1 MRCHSCGS
9 DDAFV
14 FHSVGGIPVASNIVI
29 HDEQEAVGYERG
41 RLELA
46 VCPGCGFIFNHLFD
60 PGLVDYNL
68 PYEESQAFSP
78 TFRAFQDALVSRLT
92 SDYSLPGKS
101 VLEIGCGKGAFLEA
115 LCSHSGARGTGIDPA
130 FQPGRIADVPVEV
143 IDAFFDDSTTGL
155 TADLICCRHT
165 LEHIQPVADFMRLVR
180 VSAAHTEDSAVMFE
194 VPDVTRILAEGA
206 FWDVFYEHCS
216 YFAPV
221 SLSWLFQ
228 ATGFDVSR
236 LELEYDDQY
245 LVIDGRP
252 GDIDESVDD
261 EAVNRIVT
269 LAEGFG
275 RRVSEGIEDW
285 HRKIDEVDSVLLWGA
300 GSKAVG
306 FLAALDEPDA
316 IRAVV
321 DINPFK
327 QGSFLP
333 GSSRPVIAPEEVAA
347 HEPALVVIMNPIY
360 RREIGAT
367 LDELGVT
374 ADVIA
379 LGEFDDTLV

>member
-1 MRCHSCGS
+1 MKCHSCDS
-9 DDAFV
+9 DHAFV

-29 HDEQEAVGYERG
+29 RDEQEAAGYERG

-46 VCPGCGFIFNHLFD
+46 VCPDCGFIFNHLFD
-60 PGLVDYNL
+60 PDLVDYTL

-92 SDYSLPGKS
+92 ADYSLPGKS

-115 LCSHSGARGTGIDPA
+115 LCTHSGARGIGIDPA
-130 FQPGRIADVPVEV
+130 FQPGRIADVSLEV
-143 IDAFFDDSTTGL
+143 IDTFFDESTTSL

-180 VSAAHTEDSAVMFE
+180 VSAAYTEDSAVMFE

-221 SLSWLFQ
+221 SLSWLFR
-228 ATGFDVSR
+228 ATGFHVAR

-252 GDIDESVDD
+252 GEIDESVER
-261 EAVNRIVT
+261 EAVDRIVP

-275 RRVSEGIEDW
+275 RRVSEGIQSW
-285 HRKIDEVDSVLLWGA
+285 HERIDQVDSVVLWGA

-306 FLAALDEPDA
+306 FLAALDEPES

-333 GSSRPVIAPEEVAA
+333 GSSRPVISPQEMSSQEPE
-347 HEPALVVIMNPIY
+347 LVVIMNPIY
-360 RREIGAT
+360 RSEIGAM
-367 LDELGVT
+367 LEELGIR
-374 ADVIA
+374 ADVVA
-379 LGEFDDTLV
+379 LGEFDDTRV

>member
-9 DDAFV
+9 GEAFV
-14 FHSVGGIPVASNIVI
+14 FHAVGGIPVASNIVI
-29 HDEQEAVGYERG
+29 RDRQEAAGYERG

-46 VCPGCGFIFNHLFD
+46 VCPKCGFIFNHLFD
-60 PGLVDYNL
+60 PALVDYTL

-92 SDYSLPGKS
+92 TDYALAGGS

-130 FQPGRIADVPVEV
+130 FQPDRIADVPVEV
-143 IDAFFDDSTTGL
+143 IDAFFDESTTEM

-180 VSAAHTEDSAVMFE
+180 VSAGHTEDSAVMFE

-221 SLSWLFQ
+221 SLARLFR
-228 ATGFDVSR
+228 ATGFDVTR

-252 GDIDESVDD
+252 GQIDQSVDL
-261 EAVNRIVT
+261 EAVDRIVS

-275 RRVSEGIEDW
+275 RRVSEGIQDW
-285 HRKIDEVDSVLLWGA
+285 HQRIDQVDSVLLWGA

-306 FLAALDEPDA
+306 FLAALDEPES
-316 IRAVV
+316 IHAVV

-333 GSSRPVIAPEEVAA
+333 GSSRPVISPEEVAA
-347 HEPALVVIMNPIY
+347 LAPALVVIMNPIY
-360 RREIGAT
+360 RKEIGAA
-367 LDELGVT
+367 LDELGVA
-374 ADVIA
+374 ADVVA
-379 LGEFDDTLV
+379 LGELDDTLV

>member
-1 MRCHSCGS
+1 M
-9 DDAFV
+9 

-29 HDEQEAVGYERG
+29 RDGEEAAAYERG

-46 VCPGCGFIFNHLFD
+46 VCPRCGFVFNHLFD
-60 PGLVDYNL
+60 PDLVDYTR

-78 TFRAFQDALVSRLT
+78 TFRAFQDGLVARLT
-92 SDYSLPGKS
+92 DEYALGDKT

-115 LCSHSGARGTGIDPA
+115 LCTHSGARGTGIDPA
-130 FQPGRIADVPVEV
+130 FQPDRIADAPVEV
-143 IDAFFDDSTTGL
+143 VDSFFDESTTAM

-165 LEHIQPVADFMRLVR
+165 LEHIRPVADFIRLVR
-180 VSAAHTEDSAVMFE
+180 ISAGHTEGSAVMFE

-221 SLSWLFQ
+221 SLSWLFR
-228 ATGFDVSR
+228 ASGFDVTR

-252 GDIDESVDD
+252 GRIDESIDA
-261 EAVNRIVT
+261 EAVNRIVA

-275 RRVSEGIEDW
+275 RRVSEGIEAW
-285 HRKIDEVDSVLLWGA
+285 HRQIVNLDTVLLWGA

-306 FLAALDEPDA
+306 FLAALDEAAA

-321 DINPFK
+321 DINPYK

-333 GSSRPVIAPEEVAA
+333 GSARPVISPDEVAA
-347 HEPALVVIMNPIY
+347 IEPKLVIIMNPIY
-360 RREIGAT
+360 REEIRGM
-367 LDELGVT
+367 LDELGVD
-374 ADVIA
+374 AEVVA

>member
-1 MRCHSCGS
+1 MRCPSCVS
-9 DDAFV
+9 EDAEV

-29 HDEQEAVGYERG
+29 HDAGEAAAYERG

-46 VCPGCGFIFNHLFD
+46 VCPQCGFIFNHLFD
-60 PGLVDYNL
+60 PGLVDYTR

-78 TFRAFQDALVSRLT
+78 TFRAFQDALVARLT
-92 SDYSLPGKS
+92 EAYDLTDRA

-130 FQPGRIADVPVEV
+130 FQPGRIADAPVEV
-143 IDAFFDDSTTGL
+143 VDAFFDESTTSM

-165 LEHIQPVADFMRLVR
+165 LEHIRPVGDFMRLVR
-180 VSAAHTEDSAVMFE
+180 ISAGHTEGSAVMFE

-221 SLSWLFQ
+221 SLSWLFR
-228 ATGFDVSR
+228 ASGFDVTR

-252 GDIDESVDD
+252 GGIDESVEV
-261 EAVNRIVT
+261 EAVDRIVA

-275 RRVSEGIEDW
+275 RRVKEGIEAW
-285 HRKIDEVDSVLLWGA
+285 HRQIEGSETVVLWGA

-306 FLAALDEPDA
+306 FLAALDEPA
-316 IRAVV
+316 AVRAVV
-321 DINPFK
+321 DINPYK
-327 QGSFLP
+327 QGSYLP
-333 GSSRPVIAPEEVAA
+333 GSARPVIAPAA
-347 HEPALVVIMNPIY
+347 VRAMEPQLVIIMNPIY
-360 RREIGAT
+360 REEIRGM
-367 LDELGVT
+367 LDELGVD
-374 ADVIA
+374 AEVVA